1 MYIIIG
7 GAGNI
12 SEEIASSLLSSG
24 DEVHVMDINEN
35 IIEKINSNL
44 GIIGSVGDLTNI
56 RDLEKSG
63 IGRAAMFIA
72 ASDHHEDNLV
82 ACQLV
87 KHNFETSKTV
97 SIYKFMDNYQVFQQ
111 SGIDHPINL
120 TELTINR
127 LSSIINTHAAVS
139 LIELP
144 GRDKGI
150 ISVKVPPNSQVL
162 GLTIDEIPFVQETKV
177 LMVASENGEIHDN
190 LEEYKLCARDELII
204 RVPNGLE
211 SEIHTIITTNIY
223 EQ

>member
-7 GAGNI
+7 GGGNI

-24 DEVHVMDINEN
+24 DEVHVIDIDEN

-44 GIIGSVGDLTNI
+44 GIIGSVGTLTNI

-72 ASDHHEDNLV
+72 ASDNDEDNLV

-87 KHNFETSKTV
+87 KHNFETSETV
-97 SIYKFMDNYQVFQQ
+97 SIYKYMDNYEVFQQ

-162 GLTIDEIPFVQETKV
+162 GLTIKEIPFVQETKV

-190 LEEYKLCARDELII
+190 LQEYKLSARDELII

-223 EQ
+223 EK

>member
-7 GAGNI
+7 GGGNI

-24 DEVHVMDINEN
+24 DEVHIIDIDEN

-44 GIIGSVGDLTNI
+44 GIIGSVGTLTNI

-72 ASDHHEDNLV
+72 ASDNDEDNLV

-87 KHNFETSKTV
+87 KHNFETSETV
-97 SIYKFMDNYQVFQQ
+97 SIYKYMDNYEVFQQ

-162 GLTIDEIPFVQETKV
+162 GLTIKEIPFVQETKV

-190 LEEYKLCARDELII
+190 LQEYKLSARDELII

-223 EQ
+223 EK

>member
-1 MYIIIG
+1 MYIVIA

-12 SEEIASSLLSSG
+12 SEEIAISLLSSG
-24 DEVHVMDINEN
+24 DEVHMIDVDSTIVD
-35 IIEKINSNL
+35 KIN
-44 GIIGSVGDLTNI
+44 TNI
-56 RDLEKSG
+56 GMIATKGSLLNTKDLEKSG
-63 IGRAAMFIA
+63 INRASIFIA
-72 ASDHHEDNLV
+72 ASDNDEENLI

-87 KHNFETSKTV
+87 KQNFETSKTV
-97 SIYKFMDNYQVFQQ
+97 AVYKYMDNYEVFQQ

>member
-1 MYIIIG
+1 
-7 GAGNI
+7 
-12 SEEIASSLLSSG
+12 
-24 DEVHVMDINEN
+24 
-35 IIEKINSNL
+35 
-44 GIIGSVGDLTNI
+44 
-56 RDLEKSG
+56 
-63 IGRAAMFIA
+63 MFIA
-72 ASDHHEDNLV
+72 ASDNDEDNLV

-97 SIYKFMDNYQVFQQ
+97 SIYKYMDNYQVFQQ

-162 GLTIDEIPFVQETKV
+162 GLTIKEIPFVQETKI

-211 SEIHTIITTNIY
+211 SEIHTIITTSIY
-223 EQ
+223 EK